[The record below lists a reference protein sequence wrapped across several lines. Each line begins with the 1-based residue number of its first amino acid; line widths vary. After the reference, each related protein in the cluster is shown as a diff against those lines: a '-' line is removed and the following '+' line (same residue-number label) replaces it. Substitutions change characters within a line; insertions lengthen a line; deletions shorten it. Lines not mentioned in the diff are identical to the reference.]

1 MISREE
7 LNALR
12 ERYPPGSR
20 IVLHHMVDDPHPIP
34 PGTVGTLTVIDDA
47 GQFHTN
53 WSNGRSLA
61 VIFGVD
67 QFDVTPPEM
76 TVLKIYSPMSAELY
90 EYDES
95 ISAQSEDPVEL
106 NGAEVL
112 PFQDEIQ
119 GALEDAKLPEEAERG
134 IMHWYGKDDS
144 VNRKVHAITLH
155 PEYRDD
161 RAWCVAECQIIGELT
176 GGELNVLKG
185 YVSSCLSDGI
195 GESIES
201 NPIEVGRDTL
211 CIRVWK
217 DQASV
222 QTEQE
227 LFELKLQ
234 DFLPP
239 MCYSVLP
246 SSGELIGI
254 RRGDSGYFLAR
265 EGTGDRAQNEILADQ
280 KNKRLRVTPEQRMA
294 MEVGSLC
301 GWDAPGANPKM
312 YEGRL
317 SQKGPDAANGAAP
330 PNHAGKEHK
339 KRNRNGNGNGK
350 GNRNR

>member
-1 MISREE
+1 M
-7 LNALR
+7 
-12 ERYPPGSR
+12 
-20 IVLHHMVDDPHPIP
+20 
-34 PGTVGTLTVIDDA
+34 TVIDDA

-53 WSNGRSLA
+53 WSNGRNLA

-95 ISAQSEDPVEL
+95 IAAQSEDPVEL
-106 NGAEVL
+106 NGPDILA
-112 PFQDEIQ
+112 FQDDIRQ
-119 GALEDAKLPEEAERG
+119 AIDDQKAPEEAERG
-134 IMHWYGKDDS
+134 VMHWYDKDDS
-144 VNRKVHAITLH
+144 VNRKVHAVTLH

-176 GGELNVLKG
+176 GGELNALKD

-201 NPIEVGRDTL
+201 NPIDIGRDTL

-217 DQASV
+217 DWASI

-234 DFLPP
+234 DILPP

-254 RRGDSGYFLAR
+254 RRGESGYFLPKER
-265 EGTGDRAQNEILADQ
+265 TGDRAQNEILADQ
-280 KNKRLRVTPEQRMA
+280 KNMRLGVTPEQRMA

-301 GWDAPGANPKM
+301 GWDTPGANPKM

-317 SQKGPDAANGAAP
+317 SPKGTGTAE
-330 PNHAGKEHK
+330 KS
-339 KRNRNGNGNGK
+339 KRTRRNPA
-350 GNRNR
+350 R

>member
-1 MISREE
+1 MISREK
-7 LNALR
+7 LDALR
-12 ERYPPGSR
+12 ERYPPGSQ
-20 IVLHHMVDDPHPIP
+20 IVLRHMADDPHPIP

-76 TVLKIYSPMSAELY
+76 TTLKIYSPMTAELY

-95 ISAQSEDPVEL
+95 IAAQSEDPVEL
-106 NGAEVL
+106 NGPDILA
-112 PFQDEIQ
+112 FQDDIRQ
-119 GALEDAKLPEEAERG
+119 AIDDQKASEETERG
-134 IMHWYGKDDS
+134 VMHWYDKDDS

-176 GGELNVLKG
+176 GGELNALKA

-201 NPIEVGRDTL
+201 NPIDVGRDTL

-217 DQASV
+217 DRASV

-254 RRGDSGYFLAR
+254 RRGDSGYFLAK

-301 GWDAPGANPKM
+301 GWDAPGANPRM

-317 SQKGPDAANGAAP
+317 HQKTQDKVDGETA
-330 PNHAGKEHK
+330 PNHAGKGH
-339 KRNRNGNGNGK
+339 RK
-350 GNRNR
+350 GNRNGHGPRNR